1 MKPRGTL
8 HHGKRVA
15 NKVYKRVTEL
25 SWQRLRL
32 SDCRRFR
39 DIASCRKSPILTYLT
54 CIWRLRWGW
63 PRLSFTEI
71 FGVGR
76 KEGDDVPL
84 SRWGAGSPPNTM
96 WPGPRSTSVPSGIL
110 IHPAVWPQY
119 SWAKNWVGPC
129 PFFLGELGPH
139 RTQSHLGIVLF
150 ISFFLFGAHVRA
162 VFLPLSPASTLVM
175 VALCNRADHYIFM
188 LWFVLSSSFFF
199 LFFFLA

>member
-1 MKPRGTL
+1 MKPRGAL

-84 SRWGAGSPPNTM
+84 SRWGL
-96 WPGPRSTSVPSGIL
+96 GPRLTPCGLGRGLLPYQVASWSIQPFGHNTHEPKIGWGRALFFWGSWVPIE
-110 IHPAVWPQY
+110 HKVT
-119 SWAKNWVGPC
+119 WA
-129 PFFLGELGPH
+129 
-139 RTQSHLGIVLF
+139 LF
-150 ISFFLFGAHVRA
+150 CLFHFFLFGAHVRA
-162 VFLPLSPASTLVM
+162 VFLPLSPASTVVCNCFSHFGLLLVF
-175 VALCNRADHYIFM
+175 R
-188 LWFVLSSSFFF
+188 
-199 LFFFLA
+199 LFFSFIFCVGK